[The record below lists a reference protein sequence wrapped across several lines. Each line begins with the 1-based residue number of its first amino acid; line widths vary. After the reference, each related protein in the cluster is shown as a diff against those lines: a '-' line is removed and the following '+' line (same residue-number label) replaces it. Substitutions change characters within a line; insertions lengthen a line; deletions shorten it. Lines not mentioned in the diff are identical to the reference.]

1 MAHKK
6 IIIMKRILAFI
17 ILCIGL
23 TQTACNTG
31 TQKSTVIDSSYTSD
45 EQLEIARLA
54 VYQEGDFTNVQKFVD
69 GRAIVTFSDT
79 IGLINL
85 KGEITVLPEIK
96 DLENFSNGFSAGH
109 TRKGESCL
117 VDATGKIVKTF
128 PDYTSIGNFNKE
140 GFAEFFHKNYKI
152 GLMDKS
158 FKEIIPAKYDLI
170 HDFKN
175 GILIAAVGEK
185 WGAVDGND
193 KTVIPFEYIFLDAVD
208 DQGLIRASKKSGEGF
223 IDKTGK
229 IIVPLTFAR
238 LFPFSENLAIFE
250 GKDPGYFGLINSTG
264 TVIVKPTYTEI
275 REFKNGM
282 SVVST
287 SVFDNEA
294 AKSVTKNG
302 YIDSTGKEV
311 ILPKYLGATDFSK
324 EGFALVSDSTYN
336 YFIDKL
342 GNRMPLKFDPIGKD
356 ISVYVNG
363 FSKIVTENSE
373 VLRMDRFGRILKT
386 DDIIKLRNSF
396 FRK

>member
-1 MAHKK
+1 MKK
-6 IIIMKRILAFI
+6 ILAFI

-31 TQKSTVIDSSYTSD
+31 KQKGTVIDSSYTSD

-54 VYQEGDFTNVQKFVD
+54 VYQEGDFTNVQKFVE

-85 KGEITVLPEIK
+85 KGEIIVLPEIK
-96 DLENFSNGFSAGH
+96 NIENFSNGFYAGH
-109 TRKGESCL
+109 TRKDESCL

-128 PDYTSIGNFNKE
+128 SEYTSIGNFNKE
-140 GFAEFFHKNYKI
+140 GVTEFYHKTDKI
-152 GLMDKS
+152 GLMDKN
-158 FKEIIPAKYDLI
+158 FKEIIPAKYEMIQICSDGL
-170 HDFKN
+170 
-175 GILIAAVGEK
+175 LIAKLGDH
-185 WGAVDGND
+185 WGAVDMND
-193 KTVIPFEYIFLDAVD
+193 KTVIPFEYIYLDSID
-208 DQGLIRASKKSGEGF
+208 DQGLIRASKKSGDGF

-229 IIVPLTFAR
+229 IIVPLTFTR

-250 GKDPGYFGLINSTG
+250 GKDPAGYFGLINSTG
-264 TVIVKPTYTEI
+264 TIIAKPTYTEI
-275 REFKNGM
+275 RQFKNGM

-294 AKSVTKNG
+294 AKSITKNG

-311 ILPKYLGATDFSK
+311 IPPKYSGATDFSK
-324 EGFALVSDSTYN
+324 EGFALVSDSSYN

-342 GNRMPLKFDPIGKD
+342 GNKMPLKFDPMGKD
-356 ISVYVNG
+356 ISAFVNG
-363 FSKIVTENSE
+363 FAKIVTENSE
-373 VLRMDRFGRILKT
+373 VLRMDRFGRILT
-386 DDIIKLRNSF
+386 TEDIIKLRNSI